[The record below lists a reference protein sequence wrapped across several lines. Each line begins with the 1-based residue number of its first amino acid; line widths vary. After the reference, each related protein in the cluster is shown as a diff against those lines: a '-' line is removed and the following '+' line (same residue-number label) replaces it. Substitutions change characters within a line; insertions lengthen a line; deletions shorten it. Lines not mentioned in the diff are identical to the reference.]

1 MICLAKGKVCSCSH
15 SMLRTK
21 WIEPVSNLSRQPS
34 TWLYDV
40 LGRVCGLCMQYMIG
54 SQQHTRSVSIHS
66 LQLALPLMGKYS
78 KYTFVG
84 RVGTC
89 AFSNC
94 LDVLAG
100 ITEVY
105 DTTGACVSRV
115 SIQRP
120 LADVERLLVL
130 QRSVK
135 KLPLPCNNRC
145 MSGCARSATHCMDE
159 PNRTSLCLHLY
170 KGSMVWTASC
180 YFNHLLG
187 VSGCLI

>member
-1 MICLAKGKVCSCSH
+1 MHATHG
-15 SMLRTK
+15 
-21 WIEPVSNLSRQPS
+21 W
-34 TWLYDV
+34 
-40 LGRVCGLCMQYMIG
+40 
-54 SQQHTRSVSIHS
+54 QHTRSLSMCS
-66 LQLALPLMGKYS
+66 LQLALPLMGKHS

-84 RVGTC
+84 TC
-89 AFSNC
+89 SYSKC

-100 ITEVY
+100 ITEVC

-145 MSGCARSATHCMDE
+145 VPGCARRATHCMDE
-159 PNRTSLCLHLY
+159 PNFTSLCLPLY
-170 KGSMVWTASC
+170 KGSRVMDSVQLVQSPSGSQWMPHPTFVMLQHPPSV
-180 YFNHLLG
+180 HLAAHSSLTTDY
-187 VSGCLI
+187 